1 MGFLKQNI
9 RTSFIRFFITISLL
23 ATLTESSYSQTD
35 TVFWFAVPNLS
46 SVPGGAYDRPT
57 YLRFSSFAN
66 PTTIT
71 LSIPSN
77 PSFNPVTI
85 NMSSNTH
92 QSINLNPY
100 IDLLEATP
108 ANSSLNKGLKIRS
121 TKPITCYYEAAGQD
135 QANPDIFTLKG
146 KNALGL
152 EFHIPFQNYLSN
164 CSSTSGCANSS
175 FDIIATEDNTIITIT
190 PAKAIIG
197 HAALVPFNI
206 TLNKGQVYSAT
217 AAGRLSTDHL
227 GGSIVT
233 SNKPI
238 AITIKDDLA
247 NNIPITQCQD
257 LIGDQLI
264 PKEMLGTEY
273 IIVKGELSSG
283 DKYYVCATDS
293 NTNVYQD
300 GIFKGTLQPGQLL
313 AETFN
318 TSTCYITS
326 DKPICV
332 LHVTGFGCETGGA
345 IIPPITCTGSNQI
358 VLSRTTSD
366 LFKLIL
372 IVKNGGETNFTLN
385 GLTNIIHASSFST
398 VPATSNEWK
407 FAKIDI
413 SNSTLPSGSHIRVN
427 NTTHLFHLAVI
438 NGQSSVTGCRYGFY
452 SDFNRTNI
460 AWINSNHSPNNAYCI
475 GDTIKLFTETLTN
488 ATFSWSGP
496 NGFSSS
502 SQNPVVPNA
511 SLNMSGIYT
520 TSAISNGCQ
529 TNPIS
534 INVLV
539 ETTDVT
545 LPPDMVV
552 NPNQAVSINAQGSF
566 ATAVWSNGYV
576 GNPLQINPTMSNR
589 YYVTVT
595 SANAGCTAVDSIVV
609 KVLDAPTIL
618 KNPNEINICEGLP
631 VNAGINFY
639 YSLPECSNHFEYRVR
654 TNSTWTSWSNYNT
667 SSDIPTLGISEI
679 QLRAYQLSCNNSGY
693 IINSDTA
700 YANWIIHPQITRESF
715 IRHPLEDGICLGAN
729 LSLTIDTLPGV
740 PYNIEFQYQAPTQTG
755 WTIGNSFTP
764 NEMGMAWIRGRAT
777 AEGFGCFSTEWEW
790 FAWLVQTQPEIQ
802 GLTDQ
807 NICQGTNVEFLA
819 NVVDGYGNNTFQ
831 WQHSNSGCNAW
842 QNIVG
847 ENQDSLV
854 TSIYNQPTSDYFR
867 LLVQQSGYNC
877 FDTSTCVTVN
887 VFNSPNVTIN
897 GSSLICEGDTNIF
910 TVETLGGNGSNTYN
924 WYLRIDTTMPPTFYT
939 STTDAFLN
947 FSNMTESYYISVNL
961 IQSSPNCEDW
971 SNEIYVQVK
980 KQIAIIQQPQSVQ
993 ACLNNP
999 LIISVEATGEMLIS
1013 YQWFGPTGLIN
1024 GATTSQLNLTNINWA
1039 DTGYYY
1045 CTVSNSCGIATSSNA
1060 HVSIGNI
1067 YEPATAISGISYRCS
1082 GAGWNMFYA
1091 NSFNETSQR
1100 WEIAPIEA
1108 GTIDS
1113 ISGLVSW
1120 NPSFVGNASIL
1131 YIATA
1136 CGTTDTLIHQVSN
1149 LLAVGNPTSIYGDSI
1164 RCQGFGFSQYTT
1176 FAENAL
1182 SYVWQIL
1189 NAGMST
1195 INPSTGYVLWDTN
1208 FRETATIVVYA
1219 IGCNGASSTISKNVH
1234 FNWFVPI
1241 HSLGHVEIC
1250 LGEPAT
1256 FTAILDTVT
1265 PFGYQWFGPNG
1276 ILAGETDSILFIPS
1290 TSLSDTGAY
1299 YCRVNTYCGYS
1310 FTPFDTLSI
1319 HVPPTVSFTALPNCM
1334 SENIAFTNTSTSEDI
1349 PLSAHWYFGDGSEST
1364 DFHPNHTYSV
1374 NGSYTIKL
1382 IVQSSFGCTD
1392 STTSSIEIYEK
1403 PFFTIHPIEVL
1414 CYDSLNGSISIEMT
1428 GGTPEYSFVL
1438 NNGAPQDTNYFGNL
1452 HAGKYFITVYDDHL
1466 CSYSDSVTISQPH
1479 ALVSS
1484 YLFSN
1489 VICYADS
1496 TGIISLSVSGGTP
1509 PYSFIW
1515 SNGAIDSTINVPSGT
1530 YDVVVSD
1537 ANGCITTH
1545 DEIYISQPNP
1555 IVIDSV
1561 IVQRSCELLND
1572 GLIAVY
1578 PTGGYGNFDYSW
1590 SNLSTNDTI
1599 KDLNSG
1605 IYTVTISDDHNC
1617 PYIQTFEI
1625 LPNGEQCWEIWTSF
1639 SPNGDG
1645 INDEWNIRFSRL
1657 YPDMLVQIFNRW
1669 GGIVYESVG
1678 EYKPWDGKGPGGKLV
1693 PPETYYF
1700 VVDLRD
1706 DKTKRVTGTVTVIY

>member
-1 MGFLKQNI
+1 MFNKTKTLIFFLLLSLWSLKIKSQVDQTFWFVAPEVSSNETYNWWFDRPI
-9 RTSFIRFFITISLL
+9 FFHFSTSSNSAIVTIS
-23 ATLTESSYSQTD
+23 
-35 TVFWFAVPNLS
+35 FP
-46 SVPGGAYDRPT
+46 
-57 YLRFSSFAN
+57 AN
-66 PTTIT
+66 PSIFPIILNISPNSSISYDIT
-71 LSIPSN
+71 SL
-77 PSFNPVTI
+77 
-85 NMSSNTH
+85 
-92 QSINLNPY
+92 
-100 IDLLEATP
+100 IDNIENKP
-108 ANSSLNKGLKIRS
+108 ANTVLNKGVLITS
-121 TKPITCYYEAAGQD
+121 TSPINCYYEVVSTYNTAT
-135 QANPDIFTLKG
+135 PEIFSLKG
-146 KNALGL
+146 ESALGL
-152 EFHIPFQNYLSN
+152 EFYIPSQNFFDNASFFNYQP
-164 CSSTSGCANSS
+164 TPYSS
-175 FDIIATEDNTIITIT
+175 FDIIASEDNTTVTIT
-190 PAKAIIG
+190 PKAPIVG
-197 HAALVPFNI
+197 HAANTPFSI
-206 TLNKGQVYSAT
+206 QLNKGQTFSCVATSQSPSLHLNGSKVSANKKIAVTYS
-217 AAGRLSTDHL
+217 
-227 GGSIVT
+227 
-233 SNKPI
+233 
-238 AITIKDDLA
+238 DDLVHA
-247 NNIPITQCQD
+247 GDAAD
-257 LIGDQLI
+257 LIGDQI
-264 PKEMLGTEY
+264 VPIDKIGSEY
-273 IIVKGELSSG
+273 IIIKGNLLSNYE
-283 DKYYVCATDS
+283 KV
-293 NTNVYQD
+293 
-300 GIFKGTLQPGQLL
+300 
-313 AETFN
+313 
-318 TSTCYITS
+318 YITAIENNTVIYVGGS
-326 DKPICV
+326 STPTTTLNEGQTYALSITNNYTYLTSNKSIYV
-332 LHVTGFGCETGGA
+332 LQVTGYEDELGA
-345 IIPPITCTGSNQI
+345 AILPTIRCTGSKN
-358 VLSRTTSD
+358 VSYRRTTNRTLQLLLLTKSGNENSF
-366 LFKLIL
+366 LFNNNSTI
-372 IVKNGGETNFTLN
+372 ING
-385 GLTNIIHASSFST
+385 SSFSF
-398 VPATSNEWK
+398 VPGTNNEWK
-407 FAKIDI
+407 AAKITI
-413 SNSTLPSGSHIRVN
+413 NTAVLPVNSTGIIKNSNGLFHVGILEGN
-427 NTTHLFHLAVI
+427 NT
-438 NGQSSVTGCRYGFY
+438 NGASYGYF
-452 SDFNRTNI
+452 SDFKKYDLTSI
-460 AWINSNHSPNNAYCI
+460 TSNHTPHNSFCL
-475 GDTIKLFTETLTN
+475 GDTIKLFTDSISGASYSWAGPNNFGANASRVTIPN
-488 ATFSWSGP
+488 ATSNMGGQYS
-496 NGFSSS
+496 
-502 SQNPVVPNA
+502 VVIG
-511 SLNMSGIYT
+511 MT
-520 TSAISNGCQ
+520 GCQ
-529 TNPIS
+529 S
-534 INVLV
+534 IPATININIEVPTV
-539 ETTDVT
+539 S

-552 NPNQAVSINAQGSF
+552 NPSQAVSINAQGSF

-654 TNSTWTSWSNYNT
+654 TNSTWSSWSNYIT

-777 AEGFGCFSTEWEW
+777 AEGFGCISTEWEW

-807 NICQGTNVEFLA
+807 NICQGKNVEFLA

-842 QNIVG
+842 QNIIG

-910 TVETLGGNGSNTYN
+910 TVETVGGNGSNTYN

-999 LIISVEATGEMLIS
+999 LIISVEATGEMPIS

-1131 YIATA
+1131 YIAAA
-1136 CGTTDTLIHQVSN
+1136 CGTTDTLTHQVSN

-1349 PLSAHWYFGDGSEST
+1349 PLSAHWNFGDGSEST
-1364 DFHPNHTYSV
+1364 DFHPNHSYSV

-1403 PFFTIHPIEVL
+1403 PFFTIHPNEVL

-1438 NNGAPQDTNYFGNL
+1438 NNGTPQDTNYFGNL

-1625 LPNGEQCWEIWTSF
+1625 LPNSEQCWEIWTSF